1 MKGPKRIRYGGVQFA
16 EVSVDTEIGLVRV
29 ERIVAVQD
37 CGRPMNPLQLE
48 SQINGGILQGISWA
62 LYENRHLDEK
72 SGVMVNANLDQYK
85 ILGARETPKIE
96 IVIMEQYFGRSSTD
110 AGGIGEPSLI
120 ATAGAVANAI
130 YNATG
135 VRMRQLPMNPQN
147 VLPALLA
154 GQKI

>member
-1 MKGPKRIRYGGVQFA
+1 
-16 EVSVDTEIGLVRV
+16 
-29 ERIVAVQD
+29 
-37 CGRPMNPLQLE
+37 
-48 SQINGGILQGISWA
+48 
-62 LYENRHLDEK
+62 
-72 SGVMVNANLDQYK
+72 MVNANLDQYK

-96 IVIMEQYFGRSSTD
+96 IVIMEQYCGRSSTD